1 MKRPTGWTDDEA
13 SGGHAPWLDI
23 IAAESLG
30 VRGLCCR
37 VTLPGRTIVI
47 DPGLALGYLRG
58 GLMPHPVQVA
68 VGRRVRQAIVR
79 ALETATDIVVS
90 HFHGDHVPLVAAN
103 PYQLSFQDLPP
114 RAGELRCW
122 SKADD
127 PAGPMHQRFLDLK
140 VLFGANLRVAEGL
153 QDGPLSFSE
162 AVPHGKPGGK
172 TGTVMMTRILTP
184 RGVFVHASDIQL
196 LNHEAVD
203 RILDWRP
210 DIVLAGGPPLYL
222 EVIGPEDRQ
231 AAWNNGLRL
240 ARGVGTLILD
250 HHLLRSRQGLA
261 WLAELSAAAGRDI
274 PCAADYMKKR
284 RLLLEADRAQWYR
297 RAPVPDNWHTD
308 YRLGREGPD
317 RGGQRFRAP
326 VAQEGK

>member
-1 MKRPTGWTDDEA
+1 MKRPTGWTDDDA
-13 SGGHAPWLDI
+13 SGGHGPWLDI

-68 VGRRVRQAIVR
+68 VGRRVRLAIVQ

-90 HFHGDHVPLVAAN
+90 HFHGDHVPLMAAN

-114 RAGELRCW
+114 QAGALRCW
-122 SKADD
+122 SKADE

-140 VLFGANLRVAEGL
+140 ALFGANLRVAEGL

-162 AVPHGKPGGK
+162 PVPHGKPGGPG
-172 TGTVMMTRILTP
+172 GTVMMTRIETP
-184 RGVFVHASDIQL
+184 QGVFVHASDIQL

-203 RILDWRP
+203 QILDWHP

-222 EVIGPEDRQ
+222 EVIGPADRQ
-231 AAWNNGLRL
+231 IACDNGLRL
-240 ARGVGTLILD
+240 ARGVAPLILD
-250 HHLLRSRQGLA
+250 HHLLRSRQGIE
-261 WLAELSAAAGRDI
+261 WLADLSAAAGRGI
-274 PCAADYMKKR
+274 LCAADFMKKPR
-284 RLLLEADRAQWYR
+284 RLLEADRAQWYR
-297 RAPVPDNWHTD
+297 KAPVSDTWHAD
-308 YRLGREGPD
+308 YDRKENDIRRRGRRE
-317 RGGQRFRAP
+317 
-326 VAQEGK
+326 